1 MYDNF
6 IGGTFHF
13 WRKLIQSMF
22 LEGRGYVVANCF
34 KILKRVGAAVGW
46 EIRH

>member
-1 MYDNF
+1 VPFSPIMRDIFSTMYDNF

-22 LEGRGYVVANCF
+22 LEGRGYVMARF
-34 KILKRVGAAVGW
+34 
-46 EIRH
+46 